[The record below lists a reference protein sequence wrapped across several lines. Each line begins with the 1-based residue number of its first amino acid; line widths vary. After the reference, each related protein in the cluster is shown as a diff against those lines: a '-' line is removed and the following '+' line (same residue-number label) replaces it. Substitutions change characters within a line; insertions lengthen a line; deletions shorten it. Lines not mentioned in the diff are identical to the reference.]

1 MEEFKEENL
10 YVETDPTGRYGRV
23 SSKILCF
30 LSVFPLFL
38 VTCVIVYHSS
48 FSMLFVLHKYVVLQE
63 TCFFLFIFV
72 HMVSVVRYVKQFAI
86 LLLGL
91 LR

>member
-1 MEEFKEENL
+1 MEEFKEENR

-38 VTCVIVYHSS
+38 VTCVNMYYSS
-48 FSMLFVLHKYVVLQE
+48 FSMLFVSHKYLVLQG

-72 HMVSVVRYVKQFAI
+72 HMVSVVRYFKQFVI